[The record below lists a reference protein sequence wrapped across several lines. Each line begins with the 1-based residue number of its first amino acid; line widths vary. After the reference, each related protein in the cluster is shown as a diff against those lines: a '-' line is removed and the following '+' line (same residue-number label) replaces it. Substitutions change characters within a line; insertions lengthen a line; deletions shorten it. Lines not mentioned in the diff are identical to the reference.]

1 MPVFE
6 YKARNAQ
13 GQAIS
18 GQLDAPSI
26 DAVAS
31 QLQNEGSTP
40 LDIQPRAEQKSNPLD
55 DLLARLSRRQ
65 PDLNDLILFCRQLY
79 TLMRAG
85 VPIIRSLAGLAETT
99 RNVVLKETLAE
110 IATDL
115 ESGHELSIALSHH
128 PKIFTP
134 LFVSMVRVGETT
146 GRMDEAFLQLA
157 SYLERE
163 KDTRD
168 QVKTAMRYPKMVVG
182 AITIA
187 MVIINIWVIPTF
199 ARVFKGFGAELP
211 LPTQILIGISD
222 FMVAYWYVL
231 LAVLI
236 ASIVAFKR
244 YVRTERGEYQYDRYK
259 LRIPLVGSILNRALL
274 ARFARAFAMSMKSG
288 VPIVQSLASVARAVD
303 NVYVS
308 GHIDDMRTGIERGD
322 NLTHTAHTTKMF
334 TPLVLQMMA
343 VGEETGAID
352 EMMEE
357 VADFYD
363 REVDY
368 DLKALSSKIEPIL
381 IVIIGVMVMI
391 LALGVFLPMWDLM
404 AAAKG

>member
-1 MPVFE
+1 
-6 YKARNAQ
+6 
-13 GQAIS
+13 
-18 GQLDAPSI
+18 
-26 DAVAS
+26 
-31 QLQNEGSTP
+31 
-40 LDIQPRAEQKSNPLD
+40 
-55 DLLARLSRRQ
+55 
-65 PDLNDLILFCRQLY
+65 
-79 TLMRAG
+79 
-85 VPIIRSLAGLAETT
+85 
-99 RNVVLKETLAE
+99 
-110 IATDL
+110 
-115 ESGHELSIALSHH
+115 
-128 PKIFTP
+128 
-134 LFVSMVRVGETT
+134 MVRVGETT

-157 SYLERE
+157 RYLERE

-222 FMVAYWYVL
+222 FMVAYWYLL
-231 LAVLI
+231 LALLV

-244 YVRTERGEYQYDRYK
+244 YVRTERGEYQYDKFK
-259 LRIPLVGSILNRALL
+259 LRVPLVGSILNRALL

-322 NLTHTAHTTKMF
+322 NLTHTAHTTHMF

-368 DLKALSSKIEPIL
+368 DLKALSSKLEPIL
-381 IVIIGVMVMI
+381 IVIIGVMVLV

>member
-1 MPVFE
+1 MPVFK

-13 GQAIS
+13 GQAIN
-18 GQLDAPSI
+18 GQLDAASV
-26 DAVAS
+26 DMVAS

-40 LDIQPRAEQKSNPLD
+40 LDIQVIEEKKESSANEFI
-55 DLLARLSRRQ
+55 ARLSRRQ
-65 PDLNDLILFCRQLY
+65 PDLNDLILFSRQLY

-99 RNVVLKETLAE
+99 RNIVLKETLAD
-110 IATDL
+110 IANDL
-115 ESGHELSIALSHH
+115 EAGHELSAALAHH
-128 PKIFTP
+128 PEIFTP
-134 LFVSMVRVGETT
+134 LFVSMVQVGETT

-168 QVKTAMRYPKMVVG
+168 QIKTAMRYPKMVIG

-187 MVIINIWVIPTF
+187 MVVINIWIIPTF
-199 ARVFKGFGAELP
+199 AKVFKGFGAELP

-231 LAVLI
+231 LAIVI
-236 ASIVAFKR
+236 AAVYSFNR
-244 YVRTERGEYQYDRYK
+244 YIKTENGEYQFDKFK
-259 LRIPLVGSILNRALL
+259 LRVPIVGSILNRALL
-274 ARFARAFAMSMKSG
+274 ARFARSFAMSMKSG
-288 VPIVQSLASVARAVD
+288 VPIVRSLATVARAVD
-303 NVYVS
+303 NVFVS
-308 GHIDDMRTGIERGD
+308 SHINEMRTGIERGD
-322 NLTHTAHTTKMF
+322 NLTRTASSTGMF

-352 EMMEE
+352 EMMDE

-368 DLKALSSKIEPIL
+368 DLKSLSSKIEPIL
-381 IVIIGVMVMI
+381 IVIIGVMVLV

>member
-1 MPVFE
+1 MPVFA

-13 GQAIS
+13 GQPIN
-18 GQLDAPSI
+18 GQLDAVSI

-31 QLQNEGSTP
+31 QLQNDGNTP
-40 LDIQPRAEQKSNPLD
+40 LDIQPVEEQKDHSVD
-55 DLLARLSRRQ
+55 EFFARLSRRK
-65 PDLNDLILFCRQLY
+65 PGLDDLILFCRQLY

-85 VPIIRSLAGLAETT
+85 VPIIRSLGGLAETT
-99 RNVVLKETLAE
+99 RNEILKETLAE
-110 IATDL
+110 IAADL
-115 ESGHELSIALSHH
+115 EAGHELSAALSHH
-128 PKIFTP
+128 PEIFTP
-134 LFVSMVRVGETT
+134 LFVSMVQVGEST

-168 QVKTAMRYPKMVVG
+168 QVKTATRYPKMVAI

-187 MVIINIWVIPTF
+187 MVGINLWVIPTF
-199 ARVFKGFGAELP
+199 AKVFAGFGAELP
-211 LPTQILIGISD
+211 WQTQILIGISN
-222 FMVAYWYVL
+222 FMVDYWHVL
-231 LAVLI
+231 LVVTI
-236 ASIVAFKR
+236 AAFYGFNR
-244 YVRTERGEYQYDRYK
+244 YVNTDKGQYQFDKFK
-259 LRIPLVGSILNRALL
+259 LRVPLVGSILNRALL

-288 VPIVQSLASVARAVD
+288 VPIVQSLRSVSRAVD

-308 GHIDDMRTGIERGD
+308 KHIDDMRTGIERGD
-322 NLTHTAHTTKMF
+322 NLTRTAHATEMF

-352 EMMEE
+352 EMMDE
-357 VADFYD
+357 VADYYD

-368 DLKALSSKIEPIL
+368 DLKALSSKIEPLL
-381 IVIIGVMVMI
+381 IVIIGVMVLI

-404 AAAKG
+404 GAAKG